1 MAGGRVLGGRY
12 LLSGR
17 PRGSGA
23 AAVDQR
29 SGAEVQL
36 DAVPLPEVVE
46 PFDQV
51 ALPAPGRPDS
61 TSARALTLAA
71 FVAETV
77 PDHPRLSQVFQVFD
91 EAGYLWVAGEAVPGV
106 TLRTLLERGGPLSP
120 YRAAEL
126 AYDLVTA
133 LRAVHAAGLVHGNVT
148 VDTVLVCDDGTA
160 LLGGLVVGVAQE
172 ALCGGPGADQ
182 PGAGAPGGP
191 WAPVRIRARDAR
203 AVIVG
208 AVPERWSPEQTGPP
222 PTDAVPRADAVRS
235 GYAVPPPYAQQPA
248 SASPS
253 GYPASPDAP
262 PSGYPAPPVDARMPG
277 YGPPPTA
284 APSRSSLQDGPL
296 GAPIGSP
303 APPRPPAFPP
313 PTTPPSPPAS
323 PPTTTPA
330 PTTPPPPRGAPRQA
344 PAVGVEA
351 DAWALG
357 VLLYR
362 AVAGEAPFPQQDTA
376 ELFAAIRSGQ
386 FGRPGRPAALP
397 RATATRPGQRQ
408 GQNPGQGQGQPP
420 SPPPELPECG
430 PLGPLVAR
438 LLRTDPAARPALPEA
453 AESIRQLLVRA
464 PEPIDQDELLSV
476 AALLPVQRRRGEVLE
491 HPEFPHHRHA
501 APRRH
506 PALLGAA
513 LVGGIILFVL
523 LALVLV
529 VSVSR

>member
-17 PRGSGA
+17 PRGSGV
-23 AAVDQR
+23 AAVDRR

-36 DAVPLPEVVE
+36 DGVPLPETVE
-46 PFDQV
+46 PFDQMEQPV
-51 ALPAPGRPDS
+51 EPFDRVEQPLEPFDRVELPAPGRPDS
-61 TSARALTLAA
+61 TTVRAMTLAA

-106 TLRTLLERGGPLSP
+106 TLRELLERGGPLPP
-120 YRAAEL
+120 YRAAEM

-133 LRAVHAAGLVHGNVT
+133 VRAVHAAGLVHGNVT

-191 WAPVRIRARDAR
+191 WSPARIRARDAR
-203 AVIVG
+203 AVVVG
-208 AVPERWSPEQTGPP
+208 AVPERWSPEQTGPLP
-222 PTDAVPRADAVRS
+222 ADT
-235 GYAVPPPYAQQPA
+235 PPPVI
-248 SASPS
+248 
-253 GYPASPDAP
+253 AP
-262 PSGYPAPPVDARMPG
+262 PDG
-277 YGPPPTA
+277 
-284 APSRSSLQDGPL
+284 GPL
-296 GAPIGSP
+296 GG
-303 APPRPPAFPP
+303 PPLV
-313 PTTPPSPPAS
+313 
-323 PPTTTPA
+323 
-330 PTTPPPPRGAPRQA
+330 APRTVPPVQA
-344 PAVGVEA
+344 AA

-362 AVAGEAPFPQQDTA
+362 AVTGEAPFPQQDTA
-376 ELFAAIRSGQ
+376 ELFAAIRSGR
-386 FGRPGRPAALP
+386 FGLPVRPAALP
-397 RATATRPGQRQ
+397 RAVRPGQ
-408 GQNPGQGQGQPP
+408 QPP
-420 SPPPELPECG
+420 QPAPELPECG

-438 LLRTDPAARPALPEA
+438 LLRTDPAERPGLPEA
-453 AESIRQLLVRA
+453 AERIRQLLLRA

-491 HPEFPHHRHA
+491 HPEFPHHHHA

>member
-36 DAVPLPEVVE
+36 DAVPLPETVE

-51 ALPAPGRPDS
+51 ALPVPGPADS
-61 TSARALTLAA
+61 TAARALTQAA

-106 TLRTLLERGGPLSP
+106 TLRALLDRSGPLSP

-126 AYDLVTA
+126 GYDLVIA

-191 WAPVRIRARDAR
+191 WSPARIRARDAR
-203 AVIVG
+203 AVVVG
-208 AVPERWSPEQTGPP
+208 AVPERWSPEQIGLPPADTPP
-222 PTDAVPRADAVRS
+222 P
-235 GYAVPPPYAQQPA
+235 
-248 SASPS
+248 
-253 GYPASPDAP
+253 
-262 PSGYPAPPVDARMPG
+262 
-277 YGPPPTA
+277 
-284 APSRSSLQDGPL
+284 DGPL
-296 GAPIGSP
+296 GG
-303 APPRPPAFPP
+303 
-313 PTTPPSPPAS
+313 
-323 PPTTTPA
+323 
-330 PTTPPPPRGAPRQA
+330 PRQA
-344 PAVGVEA
+344 PPVGSEA
-351 DAWALG
+351 DVWALG
-357 VLLYR
+357 VLLHR
-362 AVAGEAPFPQQDTA
+362 AVTGEAPFPQQDTE
-376 ELFAAIRSGQ
+376 ELFAAIRVGRYGNAARPELLPYGAGRASRFPSSPGASPSGT
-386 FGRPGRPAALP
+386 PP
-397 RATATRPGQRQ
+397 RK
-408 GQNPGQGQGQPP
+408 
-420 SPPPELPECG
+420 PPPELPECG
-430 PLGPLVAR
+430 PLGPLVAG
-438 LLRTDPAARPALPEA
+438 LLRADPSARLALPEA
-453 AESIRQLLVRA
+453 AERIRELLVRA

-476 AALLPVQRRRGEVLE
+476 AALLPVQRRRGEMVE
-491 HPEFPHHRHA
+491 HPEFPHHHHA
-501 APRRH
+501 APHRH

-513 LVGGIILFVL
+513 LVGGVILFVL
-523 LALVLV
+523 LALVVV